1 MDGQDEIDQ
10 AFQSAQDGGRTG
22 WVDLL
27 ALQDTDGGSE
37 KNAGDFRDD
46 VESGRIHPFLYD
58 NLGDEVLSDHLVPRV
73 KEGNQES
80 GPKGSPPP
88 KVAEGG
94 LEKFDTWLK
103 VGPNR
108 FAGWFFFSCSQD
120 VG

>member
-10 AFQSAQDGGRTG
+10 AFQSAQDCGRTG

-27 ALQDTDGGSE
+27 ALQDRDGGPE

-46 VESGRIHPFLYD
+46 VGPGRIHSILYD
-58 NLGDEVLSDHLVPRV
+58 KLGDEVLSDHLVQRV

-94 LEKFDTWLK
+94 PEKIETWLK
-103 VGPNR
+103 AGPNR
-108 FAGWFFFSCSQD
+108 FAGWFSFSFQ
-120 VG
+120 V

>member
-22 WVDLL
+22 RVDLL
-27 ALQDTDGGSE
+27 ALQDRDGGSE

-46 VESGRIHPFLYD
+46 VGPGRIHSILYD
-58 NLGDEVLSDHLVPRV
+58 KLGDEVLSDHLVPRV
-73 KEGNQES
+73 EEGNQES

-108 FAGWFFFSCSQD
+108 FTG
-120 VG
+120 